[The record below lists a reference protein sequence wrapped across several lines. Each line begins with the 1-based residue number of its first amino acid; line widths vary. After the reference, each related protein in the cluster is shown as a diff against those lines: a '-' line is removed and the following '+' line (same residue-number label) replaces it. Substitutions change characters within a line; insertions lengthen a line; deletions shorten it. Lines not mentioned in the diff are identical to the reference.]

1 MPKPSLQSYGLSE
14 HDVVS
19 FRRWEN
25 ADSRGPV
32 VCGIVGGAC
41 GYFGLANLGDG
52 GLEFFGA
59 WLGFIFGTGL
69 CDWVGPKLRK
79 WDSRLQ
85 RYDLFKAATKR
96 FEAATEAFESAKK
109 EREERELQRELRTR
123 SEFWWS
129 LAGHRFEREL
139 AILFQ
144 RQGYNVELTPG
155 SNDGGIDIILKRSG
169 RTTAVQCKRTQ
180 QPVGPAV
187 AREFYG
193 ALIASG
199 ADDGILAATGG
210 VTSGVSA
217 FIAGKPIRVMD
228 LSDILRLQR
237 QSRPQE

>member
-1 MPKPSLQSYGLSE
+1 VPKPSLQSYGLSE

-109 EREERELQRELRTR
+109 EVKRENCSENCAPVLSFGGR
-123 SEFWWS
+123 SPV
-129 LAGHRFEREL
+129 
-139 AILFQ
+139 I
-144 RQGYNVELTPG
+144 G
-155 SNDGGIDIILKRSG
+155 SNGNLPSCFSGKATTLNSHPVLMTAGSTSFSSAPAERQRFSASG
-169 RTTAVQCKRTQ
+169 RSN
-180 QPVGPAV
+180 P
-187 AREFYG
+187 
-193 ALIASG
+193 
-199 ADDGILAATGG
+199 LAPPSHESFTE
-210 VTSGVSA
+210 
-217 FIAGKPIRVMD
+217 R
-228 LSDILRLQR
+228 
-237 QSRPQE
+237 